1 METARQELRCCARIP
16 NEFAPSYA
24 SVLVH
29 GTDGCGLRDAVIS
42 LETGQTITSC
52 FTAWCPQCL
61 DTSMV
66 VTDLQAFPAPSAHHT
81 HQLALLA
88 VLQRAGVYFQR
99 SRTEHAS
106 DQPDAP

>member
-1 METARQELRCCARIP
+1 MQSTRQELRCCAHIP
-16 NEFAPSYA
+16 DEFNPSYA

-29 GTDGCGLRDAVIS
+29 GSDAQGLREAVRS

-61 DTSMV
+61 DTSMI
-66 VTDLQAFPAPSAHHT
+66 VTDVQSFPVPSAHHT

-88 VLQRAGVYFQR
+88 VLQEAGVYFQR
-99 SRTEHAS
+99 GR
-106 DQPDAP
+106 